1 MEPTRQDFLIGLLV
15 VAAIGV
21 VLGAVIATSGW
32 GERRYDLFMRT
43 ESAEGITTDTRVF
56 VQGLEVGRV
65 KGVAPRVDSVS
76 GRIAFVARLSL
87 KQAFADGSSLRLPV
101 GTRAEIDAS
110 SPISSAARIDLLPPD
125 SAGPARAFIEA
136 GDTIVSWRK
145 GSAMEAVAQVAQ
157 GLSRQVDVVLR
168 QTNRTLLAVEATVGH
183 AERSLARAGPEVVTA
198 VNGLAR
204 SVARIDSLVGRVSEA
219 GLADSLVATLRAS
232 ALILA
237 RLDSLT
243 AQGLT
248 LVAENRADL
257 RQTVTNLTQV
267 SRQLDH
273 FVEEMSRRPYRLFT
287 GVRPIPADSAA
298 STPPARG
305 DTAAATGTRP

>member
-1 MEPTRQDFLIGLLV
+1 VEPTRHDFLIGLLV

-43 ESAEGITTDTRVF
+43 ESAEGISSDTKVF
-56 VQGLEVGRV
+56 VQGLDIGRV
-65 KGVAPRVDSVS
+65 RSVAPRVDSVT
-76 GRIAFVARLSL
+76 GRISFVARLSVA
-87 KQAFADGSSLRLPV
+87 QTFADGSSLRLPL

-125 SAGPARAFIEA
+125 SAGPAHAFLEA
-136 GDTIVSWRK
+136 GDTIVSSRK
-145 GSAMEAVAQVAQ
+145 GSAMDAVAQVAQ

-183 AERSLARAGPEVVTA
+183 AERSLAQAAPDVVTA
-198 VNGLAR
+198 VDRLAR
-204 SVARIDSLVGRVSEA
+204 SVARIDSLVGRVTEA
-219 GLADSLVATLRAS
+219 GLADSLVATLQAS
-232 ALILA
+232 ARLLA
-237 RLDSLT
+237 RLDSM
-243 AQGLT
+243 AGQGLT

-287 GVRPIPADSAA
+287 GVRPIPGDSAP
-298 STPPARG
+298 TPTRA
-305 DTAAATGTRP
+305 DTATGTGTRP

>member
-21 VLGAVIATSGW
+21 VLGALIATSGW

-43 ESAEGITTDTRVF
+43 ESAEGISSGTKVF
-56 VQGLEVGRV
+56 VQGLDIGRV
-65 KGVAPRVDSVS
+65 RSVAPRVDSVT
-76 GRIAFVARLSL
+76 GRISFVARLSVA
-87 KQAFADGSSLRLPV
+87 QTFADGSSLRLPL

-125 SAGPARAFIEA
+125 SAGPAHAFLEA
-136 GDTIVSWRK
+136 GDTIVSSRE
-145 GSAMEAVAQVAQ
+145 GSAMDAVARVAQ

-183 AERSLARAGPEVVTA
+183 AERSLAQAAPDVVTA
-198 VNGLAR
+198 VDRLAR
-204 SVARIDSLVGRVSEA
+204 SVARIDSLVGRVTEA
-219 GLADSLVATLRAS
+219 GLADSLVATLQAS
-232 ALILA
+232 ARLLA
-237 RLDSLT
+237 RLDSM
-243 AQGLT
+243 AGQGLT

-257 RQTVTNLTQV
+257 RQTVSNLTQV

-287 GVRPIPADSAA
+287 GVRPIPGDSAP
-298 STPPARG
+298 PPARA
-305 DTAAATGTRP
+305 DTATGAGTRP

>member
-1 MEPTRQDFLIGLLV
+1 MEPTRQDFVIGLLV

-21 VLGAVIATSGW
+21 VLGAVIASSGW
-32 GERRYDLFMRT
+32 GERRYDLFMHT
-43 ESAEGITTDTRVF
+43 ASAEGISTDTRVF

-65 KGVAPRVDSVS
+65 KGVAPRVDSVT

-87 KQAFADGSSLRLPV
+87 KQAFADGSSLRLPA

-110 SPISSAARIDLLPPD
+110 SPISSAARIDLLLPD
-125 SAGPARAFIEA
+125 SAGPAHAFLEA
-136 GDTIVSWRK
+136 GDTVVSARK
-145 GSAMEAVAQVAQ
+145 GSAMDAVAQVAQ

-183 AERSLARAGPEVVTA
+183 AERSLAQAAPDVVIA
-198 VNGLAR
+198 VDRLAHT
-204 SVARIDSLVGRVSEA
+204 VARIDTLVGRVTDA
-219 GLADSLVATLRAS
+219 GLADSVVATLERS
-232 ALILA
+232 ARLLA
-237 RLDSLT
+237 RLDSL
-243 AQGLT
+243 AGQGLT

-273 FVEEMSRRPYRLFT
+273 FVEEMSRRPYRFLT
-287 GVRPIPADSAA
+287 GVRPIPGDSA
-298 STPPARG
+298 PPAARP
-305 DTAAATGTRP
+305 DTAATGTRP